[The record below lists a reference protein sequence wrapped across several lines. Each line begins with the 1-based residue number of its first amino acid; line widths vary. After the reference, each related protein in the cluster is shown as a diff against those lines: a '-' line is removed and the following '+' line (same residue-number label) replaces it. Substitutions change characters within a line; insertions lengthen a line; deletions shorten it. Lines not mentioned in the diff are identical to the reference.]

1 MRLRNKLK
9 KCVASVLSGITIAST
24 VLMCVTSSI
33 TTYADSNSRRQ
44 NLMDFAKGKSITT
57 ISSINDLTYE
67 DLRMLGLFLSNYYVP
82 WSTGVGKSYDD
93 DSVKEQMTDALVDSC
108 SFDKDLAS
116 ALVESVFSMSQSTA
130 KPLSIA
136 NGTVDGKLTKPTI
149 ITKTGEDLTE
159 DTNGDALKYT
169 RDNCPDATLYTFW
182 GCMTGGFDSS
192 EDGDGKFVELS
203 YADNQLELVGHRPA
217 NGDERFY
224 MYWTD
229 DSGVDHNVWEM
240 DKGTYDK
247 NDIEFTPCTASYLIM
262 MDNANYGDGLA
273 GNSLLSVSEEVFK
286 KLNEEQKDCTELWN
300 AQMYVDCFGNILC
313 DVGTQAYVVVPA
325 CNNPY
330 AWYSTSGGVSTAGS
344 YMQLLNFFNIGEI
357 KAGRITTSETDFT
370 EEDNIYKV
378 FKNGGGNFS
387 YQFYSGVNSL
397 YNMWNFKVSRGSSK
411 AKIDDNWWGTTYI
424 KDHLDKKHL
433 GFDQEIWSEEVRF
446 TNFKSFES
454 NVAGS
459 SVSHYSKIKT
469 LTGYSGAFS
478 DMVMIDTYQSFANS
492 TDETSL
498 PTTTIFQKNAA
509 GNKFSCIETSLGT
522 SFNNISTDNAI
533 TKINSS
539 EKRWVVSVYLSYLY
553 AYDNGVGGTSN
564 KVSYAFNKDGFPS
577 ATGENVDLSGIEVS
591 NDAMQEEIQS
601 MIYYFLHPVEGI
613 SYVATWFK
621 NKISGIL
628 VGWHEDMVGNSSGVA
643 TTGSTKYLG
652 FSGYVTLP
660 TLSDISWTAWL
671 LDGYNNIVVYLII
684 LIFVI
689 LISYCIIGS
698 MTFQRAIF
706 GTLLFMVVAFLPPLA
721 INGTVNIINNSC
733 DSIYGEKFTY
743 WALVQHQTYLSDL
756 LRSDTSDSKSDYLKV
771 IFNQNSDGNQSSY
784 TTVKMKWM
792 APKKDN
798 VLSNVIS
805 EANKTS
811 SSNSLSLMKNVL
823 SSSISGESFSDYDD
837 SLYLYRD
844 YADIYMYQS
853 IAYRSGIN
861 SIAPL
866 IGYNPSYLQDSGAR
880 DIPYS
885 SGKTMYSVYSKID
898 DTANETSLA
907 FAQNSG
913 FLTDTSTSLGSNK
926 SFGYLL
932 DSAVGTSLLEQKL
945 RFKSDL
951 KINYNDLASTTFGI
965 ANEDY
970 NLTVA
975 NLQTGLDNDGNNL
988 STKSDDD
995 QKSLGYFYYGLYTES
1010 PFYFFTWNLYDQSN
1024 SSAYNCGITENSKKS
1039 LLELYTVDNQSYF
1052 YNYSEGSGNGYG
1064 ELKDFCNMRSLFYY
1078 VIPYLRSANE
1088 VVLDWDEIYGLNTYE
1103 DVRLDY
1109 EADEETVRIIDFN
1122 EVDSQ
1127 GNPKYSD
1134 EYIYKWWHNYNV
1146 ERLFNVYTP
1155 WVDTLYDCN
1164 YAKSETISVLG
1175 KSFLVTDPL
1184 DPTSYYETDSSGS
1197 ITGGRMMV
1205 FSRSEMSYYGLT
1217 MKDLTLVEQKI
1228 IGVQD
1233 SVYKDLLQLMDYA
1246 TFNDD
1251 VLVNAA
1257 GMLTTFAFNKEF
1269 SQSNV
1274 FGTSYTLYPQSY
1286 ELKTFSYDA
1295 YLRLILA
1302 QSTGE
1307 DIVDTTN
1314 STSTTESSV
1323 ERKSYYQRIV
1333 ENSSIT
1339 TGIGLIILDVF
1350 AVYAIPA
1357 LKLFF
1362 LIALFFMSVLM
1373 IVASAIKLEM
1383 NMVKTAWQS
1392 LISPLLKYGAISIGL
1407 AWVVSLFMFEGNT
1420 EVTGRGGN
1428 AISLGDPVMVVLVM
1442 IIINLVALILY
1453 YKVCKKCFK
1462 EMISFAK
1469 AVGTSIGGA
1478 VAGTFGKVVGGLFAG
1493 KQMSDSVARGTAKAR
1508 GTANQPSATTSSGTG
1523 NHSGSKLGS
1532 FAKGALFG
1540 KTASDIAN
1548 SSATSTKSDAKMN
1561 KYNEK
1566 STKAE
1571 AKLNNLGKNVGAK
1584 KDEGKAEYLKKS
1596 HASDVETIKHERE
1609 LLRKSSKNST
1619 IIGKTSNFVK
1629 DKKLAVTSGYHKAV
1643 GGVEGGF
1650 YSARGAVKKGVGS
1663 ATNSV
1668 RNSGVGKA
1676 LKMDNTSRIKR
1687 YEANRDIN
1695 LEKAIRVEARIN
1707 RKQFVKGKDK
1717 K

>member
-1 MRLRNKLK
+1 MRK
-9 KCVASVLSGITIAST
+9 KGFKKFVASILAGITIAST
-24 VLMCVTSSI
+24 VLMCGTSSI
-33 TTYADSNSRRQ
+33 TAYADSNSRRQ
-44 NLMDFAKGKSITT
+44 NLMDFAKGKSITDV
-57 ISSINDLTYE
+57 SSINDLTYE

-82 WSTGVGKSYDD
+82 WSTGVGESYDD

-116 ALVESVFSMSQSTA
+116 TLVESIFSMSQSTA

-136 NGTVDGKLTKPTI
+136 NGTVDGKLTKPTS
-149 ITKTGEDLTE
+149 ITKTGNELT
-159 DTNGDALKYT
+159 DNTNGDAIKYT

-192 EDGDGKFVELS
+192 EDGGGKFVESS
-203 YADNQLELVGHRPA
+203 YADKQSAGDRPA
-217 NGDERFY
+217 NGDERFF
-224 MYWTD
+224 MYWKD

-240 DKGTYDK
+240 DKGTSDK
-247 NDIEFTPCTASYLIM
+247 DDIEFTPCTASYLIM
-262 MDNANYGDGLA
+262 MDNANYGEGLA
-273 GNSLLSVSEEVFK
+273 GNSLLSVSEKVFK
-286 KLNEEQKDCTELWN
+286 TLNEEQKDCTEMWN
-300 AQMYVDCFGNILC
+300 AQMYVDCFGNIIC

-330 AWYSTSGGVSTAGS
+330 AWYSTSGGVSTAGD

-357 KAGRITTSETDFT
+357 KAGHITTSETDFT

-378 FKNGGGNFS
+378 FKNGAGSFS
-387 YQFYSGVNSL
+387 YLFYSGDQSL
-397 YNMWNFKVSRGSSK
+397 YNLKNFRVSRESDK
-411 AKIDDNWWGTTYI
+411 QIIDDNWFGTTFI
-424 KDHLDKKHL
+424 KDTLDKKHL
-433 GFDQEIWSEEVRF
+433 GFDQKSWSEEVRF
-446 TNFKSFES
+446 TNFKSFAS
-454 NVAGS
+454 NVEGS

-498 PTTTIFQKNAA
+498 PTTTIFQKNNA
-509 GNKFSCIETSLGT
+509 GDGFSCIETSLST
-522 SFNNISTDNAI
+522 SFSNISTDNAL
-533 TKINSS
+533 TKISSS
-539 EKRWVVSVYLSYLY
+539 EKKWVVSIYLSYLF
-553 AYDNGVGGTSN
+553 AYDNGAGGTSD

-577 ATGENVDLSGIEVS
+577 ATSGNVDLSGIKIS
-591 NDAMQEEIQS
+591 NNAMQEEIQS
-601 MIYYFLHPVEGI
+601 MIYYFLHPTEGI
-613 SYVATWFK
+613 SYVSTWFK
-621 NKISGIL
+621 NKVSGIL
-628 VGWHEDMVGNSSGVA
+628 VGWHEDMVGNSSGVS
-643 TTGSTKYLG
+643 TTGATKYLG

-671 LDGYNNIVVYLII
+671 LDEYNNIVVYLII

-689 LISYCIIGS
+689 LISYCIVGS

-706 GTLLFMVVAFLPPLA
+706 GTLLFMVVALLPPLA

-743 WALVQHQTYLSDL
+743 WALVQHQTYLNDL
-756 LRSDTSDSKSDYLKV
+756 LSASTADNKSDYLKV
-771 IFNQNSDGNQSSY
+771 IFNQQSDGNQSDY

-823 SSSISGESFSDYDD
+823 SSSVSGESFSDYDD
-837 SLYLYRD
+837 ALYLYRD

-853 IAYRSGIN
+853 IAYRSDVN

-866 IGYNPSYLQDSGAR
+866 IGYNPAYLQDSGAR
-880 DIPYS
+880 DISYS
-885 SGKTMYSVYSKID
+885 SGKSMYSIYSKID

-907 FAQNSG
+907 FAQASG
-913 FLTDTSTSLGSNK
+913 FLTDTSTNLGSNK

-932 DSAVGTSLLEQKL
+932 DSAVGTSLIEQKL

-951 KINYNDLASTTFGI
+951 NINYNDLASSTFGI

-975 NLQTGLDNDGNNL
+975 NLQTGLDTEGDAL
-988 STKSDDD
+988 STTNDDD

-1024 SSAYNCGITENSKKS
+1024 SSTYNCGITENSTKS
-1039 LLELYTVDNQSYF
+1039 LLDLYTVDNQSYF
-1052 YNYSEGSGNGYG
+1052 YNYDEDAGNGYG

-1088 VVLDWDEIYGLNTYE
+1088 VVLDWDEIYGLYTYE
-1103 DVRLDY
+1103 DVRLEY
-1109 EADEETVRIIDFN
+1109 EEDEETVKIPNFN
-1122 EVDSQ
+1122 AVDAQ
-1127 GNPKYSD
+1127 GNPQYSD

-1164 YAKSETISVLG
+1164 YAKSETISILG
-1175 KSFLVTDPL
+1175 EKFLVTDPL
-1184 DPTSYYETDSSGS
+1184 DPTSYYETDASGN
-1197 ITGGRMMV
+1197 ITDGRMMV
-1205 FSRSEMSYYGLT
+1205 FSRSEMKYYGLT
-1217 MKDLTLVEQKI
+1217 MKDLTSVEQKI

-1274 FGTSYTLYPQSY
+1274 VGTNYTLYPQSY

-1307 DIVDTTN
+1307 DIMDTTN

-1323 ERKSYYQRIV
+1323 EHKSYYQRIV

-1339 TGIGLIILDVF
+1339 TGIGLIILDVI

-1373 IVASAIKLEM
+1373 IIAAAIKLEM
-1383 NMVKTAWQS
+1383 NIVRTAWQS

-1407 AWVVSLFMFEGNT
+1407 AWIVSLFMFEGNT
-1420 EVTGRGGN
+1420 AVTERGGN

-1442 IIINLVALILY
+1442 IVINLVVLILY

-1462 EMISFAK
+1462 EMVSFAQ

-1478 VAGTFGKVVGGLFAG
+1478 VAGTIGKVAGGFIGG
-1493 KQMSDSVARGTAKAR
+1493 KQISDSVARGTAKAR
-1508 GTANQPSATTSSGTG
+1508 GTSNQPQATTSSGSG
-1523 NHSGSKLGS
+1523 GFGSKTGS
-1532 FAKGALFG
+1532 FASGAFLG
-1540 KTASDIAN
+1540 KTASDVAN
-1548 SSATSTKSDAKMN
+1548 SSATSTKSNAKMN

-1596 HASDVETIKHERE
+1596 HASDVESIKRERE
-1609 LLRKSSKNST
+1609 LLHQSSKNST

-1629 DKKLAVTSGYHKAV
+1629 DKKLAVTSGYHKVA

-1676 LKMDNTSRIKR
+1676 LKMDNTSRMKR
-1687 YEANRDIN
+1687 YEANRDRN
-1695 LEKAIRVEARIN
+1695 LEKAIRVEARSN
-1707 RKQFVKGKDK
+1707 RKQFAKGKDK